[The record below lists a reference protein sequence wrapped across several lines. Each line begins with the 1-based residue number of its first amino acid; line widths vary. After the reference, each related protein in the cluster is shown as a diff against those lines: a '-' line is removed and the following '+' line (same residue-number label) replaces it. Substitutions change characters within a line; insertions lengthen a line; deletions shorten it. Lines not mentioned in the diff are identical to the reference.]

1 MSTPIAIAGGLIAGS
16 ILTYVILAKDQKAE
30 SREEG
35 MIAERA
41 DEIVIYY
48 RLRQDECPGLFEN
61 LEAVPKGQPRASRLK
76 VLVLM
81 GFDAGTPMGGN
92 AGQPTLVAAPLLPRS
107 QTSNFSVLLKDPK
120 AEHRE
125 GSTMP
130 NGADE
135 IVVYYRLRQDE
146 CPGLF
151 DDLAAV
157 PKGQPRAS
165 RLKVLALR
173 GFNAD
178 RLTRRSTEQ
187 TGLPDTPKPQASR
200 KHIHP
205 I

>member
-61 LEAVPKGQPRASRLK
+61 L
-76 VLVLM
+76 
-81 GFDAGTPMGGN
+81 
-92 AGQPTLVAAPLLPRS
+92 
-107 QTSNFSVLLKDPK
+107 
-120 AEHRE
+120 
-125 GSTMP
+125 
-130 NGADE
+130 
-135 IVVYYRLRQDE
+135 
-146 CPGLF
+146 
-151 DDLAAV
+151 AAV

>member
-1 MSTPIAIAGGLIAGS
+1 MSTPIAIVGGLLAGS

-30 SREEG
+30 SQKEG
-35 MIAERA
+35 TIAERA

-48 RLRQDECPGLFEN
+48 KLRQDECPGLFDD
-61 LEAVPKGQPRASRLK
+61 LATIPKGQPRASRLK

-81 GFDAGTPMGGN
+81 GFDAGTPMKGN
-92 AGQPTLVAAPLLPRS
+92 AGQPALAAAPLLPRS
-107 QTSNFSVLLKDPK
+107 QTRNLSVLIKDPK
-120 AEHRE
+120 AESRE
-125 GSTMP
+125 GGTLP
-130 NGADE
+130 DGADE
-135 IVVYYRLRQDE
+135 IVIYYKLRQDE

-151 DDLAAV
+151 DDLATI

-178 RLTRRSTEQ
+178 RLTGRSTEQ
-187 TGLPDTPKPQASR
+187 ITLPGTPRPPASR